1 MPCLLLTKKVN
12 YVKITIGMFLFSSY
26 DAVVITNEEQ
36 ITYLT
41 GFTSSDGYLLIT
53 KEHKFYVTD
62 LRYFS
67 ACEKA
72 LSGTEYKAVIGGNSD
87 FLADYLKQCGV
98 KRLGVDFTAV
108 SLAYSKQ
115 LKKVCSSLVDI
126 SSEIASIMEIKKEA
140 EIEKIRRASVITQ
153 KTYEDILPLLVEG
166 VTEKQIQAEI
176 IYRFLSYGASGV
188 AFEPIVAFGANSAVP
203 HHSSKDTKLEKNQA
217 ILIDMGCIV
226 EGYCSDFT
234 RTVFFGN
241 PPQEFI
247 RAYNAVGEAFD
258 SAFFGIKEDMN
269 CMEADALARAV
280 LDREGLEFK
289 HSLGHGVGV
298 EIHEKPYLSARSK
311 DKIKN
316 GSVFTIEP
324 GAYCDG
330 EFGIRTEDTVY
341 MQDGKLQSFYT
352 ASKRLKI
359 L

>member
-1 MPCLLLTKKVN
+1 MIILLLTKKGN
-12 YVKITIGMFLFSSY
+12 YAKITISMFLFNGY
-26 DAVVITNEEQ
+26 DAVVITKEEQ

-53 KEHKFYVTD
+53 KEHKFYITD

-72 LSGTEYKAVIGGNSD
+72 LEGTDFKAVIGGGND
-87 FLADYLKQCGV
+87 FLSDYLKKCGV
-98 KRLGVDFTAV
+98 KKLGVDFTAV
-108 SLAYSKQ
+108 TLAKSKE
-115 LKKVCSSLVDI
+115 LKKVCPTLVDI
-126 SSEIASIMEIKKEA
+126 SLEIFSMTEIKSKK
-140 EIEKIRRASVITQ
+140 EIEKINEACEITQ

-203 HHSSKDTKLEKNQA
+203 HHSSGNTRLEKNQA
-217 ILIDMGCIV
+217 VLIDMGCKV
-226 EGYCSDFT
+226 DGYCSDFT
-234 RTVFFGN
+234 RTAFYGN
-241 PPQEFI
+241 PSEEFI
-247 RAYNAVGEAFD
+247 SAYNAVNEAFD
-258 SAFFGIKEDMN
+258 NAFFGIKEGMD
-269 CMEADALARAV
+269 CKCADLLARAV
-280 LDREGLEFK
+280 LDRENLDFK

-324 GAYCDG
+324 GAYKDG
-330 EFGIRTEDTVY
+330 EWGIRTEDTVY
-341 MQDGKLQSFYT
+341 MQNGKLKSFYT